1 MRRLL
6 FNAIVTKCFVA
17 SAYRRYPVPYRSA
30 SVSLFFLLSFSLTL
44 TLSFSLSSCDKLDEN
59 GAFDGNWQMT
69 EWRDNATNHVLADRY
84 TKRIYYAVKL
94 NIIQMRD
101 YSKPYDTWHLS
112 YFHRSNDS
120 LYINKVYHRPFD
132 REEPVDSLAL
142 YGCAPEGRYAFIKL
156 THDDMILRNSLY
168 TLTFRKY

>member
-1 MRRLL
+1 MRRLPFTVFSMTL
-6 FNAIVTKCFVA
+6 
-17 SAYRRYPVPYRSA
+17 
-30 SVSLFFLLSFSLTL
+30 SLTL
-44 TLSFSLSSCDKLDEN
+44 TLSLSFSLSSCDKLDEN

-120 LYINKVYHRPFD
+120 LYIDKVYHRPFD

>member
-1 MRRLL
+1 MTPIASAAKNLVIVYCLQFIVYSLL
-6 FNAIVTKCFVA
+6 FT
-17 SAYRRYPVPYRSA
+17 
-30 SVSLFFLLSFSLTL
+30 
-44 TLSFSLSSCDKLDEN
+44 FSLSSCDKLDEN
-59 GAFDGNWQMT
+59 GAFDGNWQLT

-120 LYINKVYHRPFD
+120 LYIDKVYHRPFD